1 MNESAETLFKK
12 IKLSVSK
19 KINTRFAGQYRSA
32 FKGNGLQ
39 FENVREYQYG
49 DEVKTIDWNVSAR
62 MNHLYV
68 KEYMEERELNIV
80 LMIDISGSMEY
91 GGGKTKNE
99 ILLEVATVLLFLAQY
114 NNDRI
119 SVLLF
124 TDKVEY
130 YFTPKKGRKYVLK
143 VLNDI
148 MTMKPKSR
156 KTDIS
161 AAVDF
166 CSNMLKKRSVIFI
179 LSDFI
184 DENYGI
190 KLKRLKRLH
199 DVIPVKI
206 TDPSE
211 KKFRFFGLTQFTD
224 METGQTFYSTKS
236 SFLKDEIWG
245 FDILELS
252 TVEPVE
258 NSILKFFETRN
269 RKKISRW

>member
-1 MNESAETLFKK
+1 MNQGAEKLFKK
-12 IKLSVSK
+12 VKLSVSK
-19 KINTRFAGQYRSA
+19 KVNSRFAGQYRSA
-32 FKGNGLQ
+32 FKGNGIQ

-68 KEYMEERELNIV
+68 KQYMEERELNIV

-91 GGGKTKNE
+91 GGGKKKSD
-99 ILLEVATVLLFLAQY
+99 ILLEVTAVLLFLAQY
-114 NNDRI
+114 NNDSI

-124 TDKVEY
+124 SDKVEY
-130 YFTPKKGRKYVLK
+130 FFKPKKGRKYVLK

-148 MTMKPKSR
+148 MTLKPESR

-161 AAVDF
+161 QAIDY
-166 CSNMLKKRSVIFI
+166 CSNILKKKSVIFV

-184 DENYGI
+184 DDNYGI
-190 KLKRLKRLH
+190 KLKRLRRKH

-206 TDPSE
+206 SDPTE

-224 METGQTFYSTKS
+224 METGESFYSTKS
-236 SFLKDEIWG
+236 SEMTDEIAG
-245 FDILELS
+245 MEVLNLS
-252 TVEPVE
+252 TDESVE
-258 NSILKFFETRN
+258 NSILKYFELRN